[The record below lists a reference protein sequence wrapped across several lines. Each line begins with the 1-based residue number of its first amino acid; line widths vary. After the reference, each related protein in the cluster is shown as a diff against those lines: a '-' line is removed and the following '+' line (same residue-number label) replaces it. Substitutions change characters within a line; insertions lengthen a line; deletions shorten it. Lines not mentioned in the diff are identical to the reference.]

1 MTQRLSI
8 LSPRLIQCLSVLA
21 DNPDFVTVARL
32 AETCKTSKR
41 TLFREMKDI
50 NELIRPYR
58 VSLQSKT
65 GFGVRMEGGSDEKQ
79 HFKSLL
85 LQAGAQNCLILK
97 DERQAYLLTELL
109 KHKNLQKLVVYSH
122 KFDVSEATISNDVK
136 AIEPILSSY
145 GLQFSRRP
153 GSQMALVGDEENF
166 RKAITDYFHKH
177 VDEES
182 LRRMLET
189 DDRTWQVEDYF
200 RNQGPDSILQLVN
213 KEILWKVIKVLK
225 KNDSIWI
232 HRLAQSSYIGLIL
245 HITIALE
252 RMKNNDEIKM
262 NPVLLRQIQD
272 DPYYPQAK
280 LLSSYFEEE
289 FECIFPQEEIAYI
302 TLHLK
307 GARLLHVDTS
317 VQDTGEEELIS
328 AYEVTRLVYRL
339 VEAFEVVADLHIK
352 QDDLL
357 IAGLTTH
364 LRPALIRIKFNME
377 IRNPL
382 LKQIQMQYAQIFKMT
397 SEAVQKVSSEYGL
410 TINQDEIGFIAIHFG
425 AAMERRNHR
434 EIHRT
439 VRLAV
444 VCASGIG
451 ISSLLAS
458 KIKRI
463 FQDDVRV
470 EPRSQI
476 DVATMTVEHY
486 DLLVTTM
493 PIEKCTLPIITVNPL
508 LSEKDVDALRFEIG
522 RLSHSNLLF
531 SQEQKHAR
539 LEFVLDQMESIAA
552 NIKHLLENIDTVILD
567 STIPMEKIISTI
579 GYRIGKDKKSGKLIV
594 NDLREREKMGSI
606 LLDEEQVI
614 LLHAKTSGVSA
625 PICMVF
631 RSNSSSF
638 QDPALKGMKCIVVLL
653 VPIRVNPI
661 IQEMMSRISA
671 GLLENAEFLYAI
683 HRAETPILRE
693 AIENIL
699 KPGLDQWLKE
709 VADK

>member
-1 MTQRLSI
+1 M
-8 LSPRLIQCLSVLA
+8 
-21 DNPDFVTVARL
+21 TVARL

-58 VSLQSKT
+58 VTLQSKT
-65 GFGVRMEGGSDEKQ
+65 GFGVKMEGGTDEKQ

-97 DERQAYLLTELL
+97 EERQAYLLTELL
-109 KHKNLQKLVVYSH
+109 KHKNLQKLVFYSH

-136 AIEPILSSY
+136 AIEPILASY
-145 GLQFSRRP
+145 GLQFARRP
-153 GSQMALVGDEENF
+153 GSQMSLVGDEENF

-177 VDEES
+177 KGEES
-182 LRRMLET
+182 LRVLLEQ
-189 DDRTWQVEDYF
+189 DDRPWLVEDYF

-213 KEILWKVIKVLK
+213 KEILWNVIKVLK

-262 NPVLLRQIQD
+262 NPSLLLQIQE
-272 DPYYPQAK
+272 DPYYLKAK
-280 LLSSYFEEE
+280 DLAAYFEKE
-289 FECIFPQEEIAYI
+289 FDRPFPQEEIAYI

-307 GARLLHVDTS
+307 GARLLHVDAS
-317 VQDTGEEELIS
+317 AQDTSDEELIS

-339 VEAFEVVADLHIK
+339 VEAFELIADLHIK

-382 LKQIQMQYAQIFKMT
+382 LKQIQTQYASVFKMT
-397 SEAVQKVSSEYGL
+397 AEAVAKISIEYGL
-410 TINQDEIGFIAIHFG
+410 AINQDEIGFLAIHFG
-425 AAMERRNHR
+425 AALERRNHR
-434 EIHRT
+434 EMRRT

-470 EPRSQI
+470 EPRSQV
-476 DVATMTVEHY
+476 DVQNMLPDNY
-486 DLLVTTM
+486 DLLVATM
-493 PIEKCTLPIITVNPL
+493 PIEACKLPVLTVNPL
-508 LSEKDVDALRFEIG
+508 LSETDIDRLRLEISK
-522 RLSHSNLLF
+522 LSKSSLLF
-531 SQEQKHAR
+531 TQAQKSAK
-539 LEFVLDQMESIAA
+539 LESLLDQMGNIAFS
-552 NIKHLLENIDTVILD
+552 IKHLLENIDTVILD
-567 STIPMEKIISTI
+567 PTIPMEKIISTI

-606 LLDEEQVI
+606 RLEEEQII

-631 RSNSSSF
+631 RNSSPSF
-638 QDPALKGMKCIVVLL
+638 VDPTLKGIKCIVVLL
-653 VPIRVNPI
+653 VPKQVDPLV
-661 IQEMMSRISA
+661 QEMMSRISA
-671 GLLENAEFLYAI
+671 GLLEEPSFLFAI
-683 HRAETPILRE
+683 HRAETPGLRE
-693 AIENIL
+693 EVENIL
-699 KPGLDQWLKE
+699 KPGIDRWLKE
-709 VADK
+709 VVDK